1 VDFYDPDGET
11 GKRFLTR
18 RPLQGGGRL
27 ASRFGYRV
35 HPIFKSRRL
44 HTGVDLA
51 SPSGTPI
58 YASGDGVVERAQWV
72 SGYGRFVELKHVNG
86 FETAYGHMSRIAD
99 GMKPGVKVRQGQV
112 IGYVGSTGNSTG
124 NHLHFEIKVNG
135 RFVDPL
141 SVKLPRDHSLPS
153 QDSGAFKQTIAQIN
167 DLMQRDAAPIRVAAA
182 TVPGTN
188 G

>member
-1 VDFYDPDGET
+1 
-11 GKRFLTR
+11 
-18 RPLQGGGRL
+18 
-27 ASRFGYRV
+27 
-35 HPIFKSRRL
+35 
-44 HTGVDLA
+44 LA

-58 YASGDGVVERAQWV
+58 YASGDGVVEKAQWV
-72 SGYGRFVELKHVNG
+72 SGYGRYVELKHVNG
-86 FETAYGHMSRIAD
+86 YETAYGHMSRIAD
-99 GMKPGVKVRQGQV
+99 GMKPGIKVRQGQI

-141 SVKLPRDHSLPS
+141 SVKLPRDHSLPA

-167 DLMQRDAAPIRVAAA
+167 DLMSRDAAPIQVATAS
-182 TVPGTN
+182 VPAGNN